1 MAEVTQDM
9 TLGQALEFA
18 ENRALTLDQSS
29 EAGRITTLKNAIAK
43 GNLGEAISLDSPYL
57 STLRSEEFAK
67 QIGEKGKTKANYYTN
82 AQALEK
88 YVNQGFISQ
97 GLPDT
102 NVIGATGTA
111 KKTGVAT
118 GQARGELPMRG
129 MIPYAEIDRLYAEG
143 FAEMGKN
150 VDEATKDFLIYHRYT
165 NHRVNTILTDSK
177 KTVIEDGKKVKKE
190 KFKSLRLSDVAVFK
204 DKDGGTV
211 VTIPEEIRKNKKRY
225 ATTYTGSFAEF
236 LKGVYDKAKAANP
249 NKPNSEI
256 KLFGTSYS
264 KVSEAWDTYLKPKF
278 VDQFESFLPLKDT
291 GEVATGLTQVVRSA
305 NIEALESDLK
315 LDTNLGDD
323 YMGHTPTG
331 TKAKS
336 YKVNTPES
344 KAIGSITENMVKNSA
359 LNLGAGTV
367 NNLFSNYGLNTPTL
381 DVANEG
387 VKVYDGHKSEF
398 KFNADA
404 LKEVVAPRPPT
415 ESEIKEADAK
425 AKRNIALL
433 ESETEDIEI
442 GKLKKRGER
451 AKLQKEIIP
460 LEQEALKKQIQEE
473 ELKRNLKK
481 QLKKEG
487 NLIPNPEL
495 TIPEEDVKKLQAQGL
510 WDIITGDTGKKVI
523 KGVATAA
530 GTIISKT
537 GKTIPIIGG
546 AFEYE
551 EAKRKGD
558 PEEIARSK
566 AAIGTLSPI
575 GPSDITA
582 AEELVGF
589 AAEPLVEQ
597 AKKSMQEQDVSFL
610 EGFTRGLTGVP
621 IGGFSSGGFIN
632 KNQSRR

>member
-165 NHRVNTILTDSK
+165 NHRVSTILSDST

-190 KFKSLRLSDVAVFK
+190 KYRSLRLSDVAVFK

-211 VTIPEEIRKNKKRY
+211 VTIPEEIIKNKKRY

-249 NKPNSEI
+249 KKPNSEI

-264 KVSEAWDTYLKPKF
+264 KVSEAWDTYLRPKF
-278 VDQFESFLPLKDT
+278 VDQFESFLPLKDS
-291 GEVATGLTQVVRSA
+291 GEVASGLTQVVRSA

-344 KAIGSITENMVKNSA
+344 KAIGSITENMVKTSA

-460 LEQEALKKQIQEE
+460 LEQEAMKKRIQED
-473 ELKRNLKK
+473 ELKRTLKK

-495 TIPEEDVKKLQAQGL
+495 TIPEEDVKKLKAQGL
-510 WDIITGDTGKKVI
+510 WDVIT
-523 KGVATAA
+523 KGLKMLPPVAA
-530 GTIISKT
+530 GIVYAEQKQAGASTGEAIAYGASEFLPISASDVDMAAAFAREAREKGLPEALGIDTEKT
-537 GKTIPIIGG
+537 QAMNVIR
-546 AFEYE
+546 
-551 EAKRKGD
+551 KRRLAD
-558 PEEIARSK
+558 RVRRNMSVTP
-566 AAIGTLSPI
+566 P
-575 GPSDITA
+575 P
-582 AEELVGF
+582 
-589 AAEPLVEQ
+589 
-597 AKKSMQEQDVSFL
+597 QE
-610 EGFTRGLTGVP
+610 
-621 IGGFSSGGFIN
+621 GFIN
-632 KNQSRR
+632 RNQMGE

>member
-9 TLGQALEFA
+9 TLGQALDLA
-18 ENRALTLDQSS
+18 QSRAT
-29 EAGRITTLKNAIAK
+29 EANEKNAAKNVGQLKNAISK
-43 GNLGEAISLDSPYL
+43 GKLGENVNLESPYF
-57 STLRSEEFAK
+57 STV
-67 QIGEKGKTKANYYTN
+67 KGKDYLTN
-82 AQALEK
+82 IQAGKGKVETDFYVKAQALEK
-88 YVNQGFISQ
+88 YTNQALVES
-97 GLPDT
+97 GLTDLTT
-102 NVIGATGTA
+102 NVTGATGLA
-111 KKTGVAT
+111 KDVGAK
-118 GQARGELPMRG
+118 GQLRGEQAMRG
-129 MIPYAEIDRLYAEG
+129 MIPFEEIDKIYAQG
-143 FAEMGKN
+143 FNEMKGDKAIS
-150 VDEATKDFLIYHRYT
+150 DATKDFLIYHRYT
-165 NHRVNTILTDSK
+165 SHRVGTILNDTD
-177 KTVIEDGKKVKKE
+177 DY
-190 KFKSLRLSDVAVFK
+190 KSLRLSDVSIITG
-204 DKDGGTV
+204 KDGGTSV
-211 VTIPEEIRKNKKRY
+211 SIKGEVRGKKKRY

-236 LKGVYDKAKAANP
+236 LKGVYNKAKSANP
-249 NKPNSEI
+249 DMPNSEV
-256 KLFGTSYS
+256 KLFNTSQT
-264 KVSEAWDTYLKPKF
+264 KVNQAWKKYLLPKF
-278 VDQFESFLPLKDT
+278 LDQHEISLPVDRK
-291 GEVATGLTQVVRSA
+291 GKVVTGLTEIIRSA
-305 NIEALESDLK
+305 NIEALESDLG
-315 LDTNLGDD
+315 LASNLGDD
-323 YMGHTPTG
+323 FMGHTAQG

-344 KAIGSITENMVKNSA
+344 KAIGSITENMVKTSA
-359 LNLGAGTV
+359 FNLGAGTT
-367 NNLFSNYGLNTPTL
+367 NNLFSGYGLNIPTL

-442 GKLKKRGER
+442 GKLKKREER
-451 AKLQKEIIP
+451 AKLQKEVIP
-460 LEQEALKKQIQEE
+460 LEQEAMVKKIQED
-473 ELKRNLKK
+473 ELKRTLKK

-495 TIPEEDVKKLQAQGL
+495 TIPEEDVKKLKAQGL

-523 KGVATAA
+523 KGVTTAA

-566 AAIGTLSPI
+566 GAIGAFSPV

-582 AEELVGF
+582 AEDVVEF
-589 AAEPLVEQ
+589 ASKPLVEQ
-597 AKKSMQEQDVSFL
+597 AKKSMQEQDVGFL
-610 EGFTRGLTGVP
+610 EGLTRGLTGVP
-621 IGGFSSGGFIN
+621 MGGFSSGGFID

>member
-102 NVIGATGTA
+102 NVI
-111 KKTGVAT
+111 

-344 KAIGSITENMVKNSA
+344 KAIGSITENMVKTSV
-359 LNLGAGTV
+359 LNLRAGTV

-398 KFNADA
+398 KFKADA
-404 LKEVVAPRPPT
+404 LKEVVAPRVAT
-415 ESEIKEADAK
+415 KEEIELARQKAITGAKQETVSQLDLDIQAEKKGLELDEIKAA
-425 AKRNIALL
+425 R
-433 ESETEDIEI
+433 
-442 GKLKKRGER
+442 
-451 AKLQKEIIP
+451 IP
-460 LEQEALKKQIQEE
+460 KQQEALVKEIQEK
-473 ELKRNLKK
+473 ELKSKLKK

-495 TIPEEDVKKLQAQGL
+495 TIPEEDVKKLKAQGL
-510 WDIITGDTGKKVI
+510 WDAITGDTGKKVVTGI
-523 KGVATAA
+523 ATTA
-530 GTIISKT
+530 GTIISKA

-566 AAIGTLSPI
+566 GAIGAFSPI

-582 AEELVGF
+582 AEDVVEF
-589 AAEPLVEQ
+589 ASKPLVEQ
-597 AKKSMQEQDVSFL
+597 AKKSMQEQDVGFL
-610 EGFTRGLTGVP
+610 EGLTRGLTGVP
-621 IGGFSSGGFIN
+621 MGGFSSGGFID

>member
-29 EAGRITTLKNAIAK
+29 EAGRIKTLKNAIAK

-88 YVNQGFISQ
+88 YVNQGFISK

-315 LDTNLGDD
+315 LDTDLGDD

-344 KAIGSITENMVKNSA
+344 KAIGSITENMVKTSV
-359 LNLGAGTV
+359 LNLRAGTV

-398 KFNADA
+398 KFKADA

-433 ESETEDIEI
+433 ESQTEDIEI

-451 AKLQKEIIP
+451 AKLQKEVIP

-495 TIPEEDVKKLQAQGL
+495 TIPEEDVKKLKAQGL

-523 KGVATAA
+523 KGVTTAA

-566 AAIGTLSPI
+566 GAIGAFSPI
-575 GPSDITA
+575 SPSDITA
-582 AEELVGF
+582 AEDVVEF
-589 AAEPLVEQ
+589 ASKPLVEQ
-597 AKKSMQEQDVSFL
+597 AKKSMQEQDVGFL
-610 EGFTRGLTGVP
+610 EGLTRGLTGVP
-621 IGGFSSGGFIN
+621 MGGFSSGGFID

>member
-344 KAIGSITENMVKNSA
+344 KAIGSITENMVKTSV
-359 LNLGAGTV
+359 LNLRAGTV

-398 KFNADA
+398 KFKADA
-404 LKEVVAPRPPT
+404 LKEVVAPRVAT
-415 ESEIKEADAK
+415 KEEIELARQKAITGAKQETVSQLDLDIQAEKKGLELDEIKAA
-425 AKRNIALL
+425 R
-433 ESETEDIEI
+433 
-442 GKLKKRGER
+442 
-451 AKLQKEIIP
+451 IP
-460 LEQEALKKQIQEE
+460 KQQEALVKEIQEK
-473 ELKRNLKK
+473 ELKSKLKK

-495 TIPEEDVKKLQAQGL
+495 TIPEEDVKKLKAQGL
-510 WDIITGDTGKKVI
+510 WDAITGDTGKKVVTGI
-523 KGVATAA
+523 ATTA
-530 GTIISKT
+530 GTIISKA

-566 AAIGTLSPI
+566 GAIGAFSPI

-582 AEELVGF
+582 AEDVVEF
-589 AAEPLVEQ
+589 ASKPLVEQ
-597 AKKSMQEQDVSFL
+597 AKKSMQEQDVGFL
-610 EGFTRGLTGVP
+610 EGLTRGLTGVP
-621 IGGFSSGGFIN
+621 MGGFSSGGFID